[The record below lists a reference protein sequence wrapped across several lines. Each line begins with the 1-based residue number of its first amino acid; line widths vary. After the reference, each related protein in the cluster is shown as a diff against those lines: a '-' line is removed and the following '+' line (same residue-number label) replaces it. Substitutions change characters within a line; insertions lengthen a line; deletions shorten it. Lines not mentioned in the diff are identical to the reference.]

1 LPAVVVEA
9 LDHKSNMAAQV
20 DQMGPMG
27 KVVLERLL
35 VVVTVKSTTAQLAA
49 QVVVEEHRAL
59 EEAAPFLIVPQ
70 AAADLPSQ
78 VDTEGLMGTLTI
90 LAHLVE
96 PAIMAAV
103 VELGEMIV
111 KQEPA
116 AVQTMQNH
124 L

>member
-35 VVVTVKSTTAQLAA
+35 PAPVVVV
-49 QVVVEEHRAL
+49 EHRAL